1 MSIIDQI
8 RPSTSEPA
16 PACHSLIPSAETLR
30 EQRVR
35 CETCP
40 HGKKLQSGQTF
51 CAEHRIFT
59 ARHGFCHVHPAINKR
74 EDDAHATPV
83 EKK

>member
-1 MSIIDQI
+1 MKITDQI
-8 RPSTSEPA
+8 RLSVPGPRLT
-16 PACHSLIPSAETLR
+16 CHPLIPSADTLR
-30 EQRVR
+30 EQGVR

-51 CAEHRIFT
+51 CAEHGFFA
-59 ARHGFCHVHPAINKR
+59 ARHGFCHVHPLFNKR